1 MNTFRTAFSPDATS
15 ASVSL
20 SASEQSGGGSGPSAG
35 AMTSA
40 APFARWGKRERE
52 RARQWKRERM
62 RARAAVIFGAGLEAG
77 GRDGDEEGASGAGR
91 DDPSGQDPGG
101 GSGRPAQG
109 DRADRPGAGE
119 GEGEGPAPGA
129 IGEGSRGRGAARDP
143 HGPSGGPGPFDTR
156 GEPSHAHRAPPRR
169 EHDPPA
175 VRRVER
181 WRSAVRERLPLW
193 LQLRCG
199 TDSKA
204 LAALALV
211 LVVAVG
217 FAVQH
222 FWAATP
228 ERVSAPGAERPIA
241 APGPGAR
248 PPGPTW
254 ASADTSPRGPT
265 TGGPPGG
272 AVRMVVV
279 DVAGKVRHPGI
290 HRLPAGSRVTDAL
303 TAAGGALRGTELRGL
318 NQARLL
324 TDGEQILVGE
334 PGAGT
339 TGGVSGGG
347 PTGGGG
353 AGGGAGS
360 GGPPGLAGGP
370 VSLSTATE
378 QQLDA
383 LPGVGPVLARHIVEF
398 RTQHGG
404 FTSVDQLRQ
413 VTGIGA
419 RRLAD
424 LRPLVTP

>member
-1 MNTFRTAFSPDATS
+1 M
-15 ASVSL
+15 
-20 SASEQSGGGSGPSAG
+20 
-35 AMTSA
+35 
-40 APFARWGKRERE
+40 
-52 RARQWKRERM
+52 
-62 RARAAVIFGAGLEAG
+62 
-77 GRDGDEEGASGAGR
+77 
-91 DDPSGQDPGG
+91 
-101 GSGRPAQG
+101 
-109 DRADRPGAGE
+109 
-119 GEGEGPAPGA
+119 
-129 IGEGSRGRGAARDP
+129 
-143 HGPSGGPGPFDTR
+143 
-156 GEPSHAHRAPPRR
+156 
-169 EHDPPA
+169 
-175 VRRVER
+175 
-181 WRSAVRERLPLW
+181 RERLPLW

-217 FAVQH
+217 LAIQH
-222 FWAATP
+222 FWAASP

-248 PPGPTW
+248 PPGPTG
-254 ASADTSPRGPT
+254 ASADASPRGPGA
-265 TGGPPGG
+265 GGTPGG

-303 TAAGGALRGTELRGL
+303 AAAGGALRGTELRGL

-324 TDGEQILVGE
+324 TDGEQIVVGE
-334 PGAGT
+334 PGAGS
-339 TGGVSGGG
+339 TGGVGGGG
-347 PTGGGG
+347 PIGGGG
-353 AGGGAGS
+353 AGGGVGS